1 MKKKRNPLSLLEP
14 KYPIIYYLKHPI
26 KGAKDI
32 YWNVRNFYHRGKY
45 GYAYVD
51 VWNWYHW
58 WVTAGAEALRY
69 LADHHAGYPGC
80 DLWDTPKR
88 WEAYLLSM
96 ADQLDW
102 CAKSC
107 EIDCHENRNEFTRM
121 RNQIYEQR
129 RKKRANEFEW
139 DTTTY
144 ETTEAEDEV
153 IRKYWLREE
162 ELTKEDEQRRA
173 EIFAEIGRALPR
185 FWD

>member
-1 MKKKRNPLSLLEP
+1 
-14 KYPIIYYLKHPI
+14 
-26 KGAKDI
+26 
-32 YWNVRNFYHRGKY
+32 
-45 GYAYVD
+45 
-51 VWNWYHW
+51 
-58 WVTAGAEALRY
+58 
-69 LADHHAGYPGC
+69 
-80 DLWDTPKR
+80 
-88 WEAYLLSM
+88 
-96 ADQLDW
+96 
-102 CAKSC
+102 
-107 EIDCHENRNEFTRM
+107 M